1 MEDKVLEI
9 LAAGCMGCLVCA
21 AVGQLIICC
30 ISFKERRIAQEP

>member
-30 ISFKERRIAQEP
+30 VHFKERRVSPEP